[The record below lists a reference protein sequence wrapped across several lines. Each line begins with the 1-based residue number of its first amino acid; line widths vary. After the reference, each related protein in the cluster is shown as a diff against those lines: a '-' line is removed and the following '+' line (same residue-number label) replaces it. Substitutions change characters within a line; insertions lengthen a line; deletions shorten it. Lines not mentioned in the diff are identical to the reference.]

1 VSRNQLIIVV
11 VAFVIIAAAVF
22 AYYYWPSGTSSQAA
36 IPETTGASAY
46 AVAAE
51 DHTLGSPKAPVT
63 IIEYAAPTCPHCAHF
78 NEETFPLVKT
88 NYIDTGKVYYV
99 FRVFPLHPSDGAV
112 EAMAACLPKDNYFQF
127 IDLMFRNQKKWD
139 WEYGVSDIHDGLV
152 QMGRIAG
159 LSPEQVDKC
168 IGDKAVQDR
177 VNKVAQDGQT
187 KYNISGTPTFIIN
200 GGIHS
205 SGDVGTYAD
214 MQKVL
219 DALLAKK

>member
-11 VAFVIIAAAVF
+11 AAVVVIAAAVF
-22 AYYYWPSGTSSQAA
+22 AYYYWPSGSSTGAA
-36 IPETTGASAY
+36 IPETAGGAGYS
-46 AVAAE
+46 VAAE
-51 DHTLGSPKAPVT
+51 DHTLGSPKAPIT
-63 IIEYAAPTCPHCAHF
+63 FIEYAAPTCPHCAHF
-78 NEETFPLVKT
+78 DEETFPLLKKD
-88 NYIDTGKVYYV
+88 YIDTGKVYYV

-112 EAMAACLPKDNYFQF
+112 EAMAYCLPKDNYFQF
-127 IDLMFRNQKKWD
+127 IDLMFRNQPKWD
-139 WEYGVSDIHDGLV
+139 WEYGVSDIHGGLV

-168 IGDKAVQDR
+168 IANKAVQDN

-187 KYNISGTPTFIIN
+187 KYNITGTPTFIIN

-205 SGDVGTYAD
+205 AADVGGYAD
-214 MQKVL
+214 LQKLL

>member
-11 VAFVIIAAAVF
+11 VAVLVIAGAVF
-22 AYYYWPSGTSSQAA
+22 AYYYMPSGTSSQAA
-36 IPETTGASAY
+36 IPETTGASSY
-46 AVAAE
+46 AVATD
-51 DHTLGSPKAPVT
+51 DHALGSPKAPIT

-78 NEETFPLVKT
+78 NQETFPLVKT

-112 EAMAACLPKDNYFQF
+112 EAMATCLPKDGYFQF
-127 IDLMFRNQKKWD
+127 IDLMFRNQPKWD
-139 WEYGVSDIHDGLV
+139 WEYGVSDIHGALV

-168 IGDKAVQDR
+168 IGNKAVLDH

-187 KYNISGTPTFIIN
+187 KYSISGTPTFIIN
-200 GGIHS
+200 GGVHA

-219 DALLAKK
+219 DGLLAKK